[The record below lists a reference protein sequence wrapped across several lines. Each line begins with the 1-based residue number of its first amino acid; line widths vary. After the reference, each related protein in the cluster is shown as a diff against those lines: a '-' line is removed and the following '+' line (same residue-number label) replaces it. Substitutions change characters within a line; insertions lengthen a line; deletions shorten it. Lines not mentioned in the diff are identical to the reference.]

1 METLTLVFNYHQ
13 LSGKCQFI
21 KLNNTFNKY
30 LPSNDVK
37 KCHISYE
44 FHEIKPIYCI
54 LGYQFVDYFFNIRGN
69 CKNGHRNL
77 SLVLSNFTPTYP
89 AQRVTF

>member
-37 KCHISYE
+37 NVI
-44 FHEIKPIYCI
+44 F
-54 LGYQFVDYFFNIRGN
+54 LT
-69 CKNGHRNL
+69 
-77 SLVLSNFTPTYP
+77 NFMKLNQYI
-89 AQRVTF
+89 VY

>member
-30 LPSNDVK
+30 LQNNDIKSVIFLENFMKLK
-37 KCHISYE
+37 KNIMHMRC
-44 FHEIKPIYCI
+44 
-54 LGYQFVDYFFNIRGN
+54 QFVEKKFSVSKKYYNSNKINFFE
-69 CKNGHRNL
+69 
-77 SLVLSNFTPTYP
+77 
-89 AQRVTF
+89 